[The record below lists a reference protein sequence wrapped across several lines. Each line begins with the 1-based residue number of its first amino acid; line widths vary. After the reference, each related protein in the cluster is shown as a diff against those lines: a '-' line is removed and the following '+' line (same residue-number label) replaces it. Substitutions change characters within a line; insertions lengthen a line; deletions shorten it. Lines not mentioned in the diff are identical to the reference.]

1 MAVSKHIGSI
11 DSMVSEVFQNREGLR
26 DLVQY
31 LVQEAMAGEVE
42 RHVNA
47 SRHERKV
54 GRRGR
59 RNGYKPRTFK
69 TRVGDL
75 ELSVP
80 QVRGCEPY
88 SPSMFGKWERS
99 ERALL
104 VACADMYFQGV
115 STRKVTH
122 VLETM
127 CGGEISSS
135 TVSRVAMELDEKL
148 AEFRDRKLNDEYPYL
163 IVDARYE
170 KVRVNGKVISQAV
183 MVVAGITHAGSREIL
198 DWRLGDSES
207 EATWGEVF
215 RSLKDRGVNNVQL
228 IVSDAHSGIRAAMK
242 RHYQGVAWQRCRVHF
257 KRELAKKVS
266 HTVAKELMKDLA
278 IVFKGDSIAEQKHRG
293 EEMATRWEKRY
304 EKVATMVRD
313 GLEDCLAVENFP
325 LHHRRKLTST
335 NLLENLMRQLKRR
348 TAVVCV
354 FPNRASCDRLI
365 GSQLLEVHENWISQE
380 KMYLNMEGGDVR

>member
-1 MAVSKHIGSI
+1 MAVSKSIGSI
-11 DSMVSEVFQNREGLR
+11 DSMVCDVFQNREGLR
-26 DLVQY
+26 DLLQI
-31 LVQEAMAGEVE
+31 LVQEAMACEVE

-47 SRHERKV
+47 SRHERSP
-54 GRRGR
+54 GRRGH

-69 TRVGDL
+69 TRVGQL
-75 ELSVP
+75 ALSVP
-80 QVRGCEPY
+80 QVRGGEPY

-115 STRKVTH
+115 STRRVAN
-122 VLETM
+122 VLQTM

-148 AEFRDRKLNDEYPYL
+148 AEFRDRRLNDEYPYL

-170 KVRVNGKVISQAV
+170 KVRVDGKVISQAV

-207 EATWGEVF
+207 EATWGEMF
-215 RSLKDRGVNNVQL
+215 RTLKDRGLKNVKL
-228 IVSDAHSGIRAAMK
+228 IISDAHSGIRAAMK
-242 RHYQGVAWQRCRVHF
+242 RHFQGVCWQRCRVHF
-257 KRELAKKVS
+257 KREIARKVS
-266 HTVAKELMKDLA
+266 HTVAKDLMKELVV
-278 IVFKGDSIAEQKHRG
+278 VFKGDGIAEQKRRG
-293 EEMATRWEKRY
+293 EEMACRWEKRY
-304 EKVATMVRD
+304 EKVAAMLRD
-313 GLEDCLAVENFP
+313 GLEDCLAVEHFP
-325 LHHRRKLTST
+325 LHHRRKLAST

-365 GSQLLEVHENWISQE
+365 GSQLLEVHETWISQE
-380 KMYLNMEGGDVR
+380 KMYLSMEGGDIR